1 MHIGKLLR
9 NREVEKFCSLK
20 VTQTGAEPE
29 QSHLLAPCL
38 TFSGCHLLPYQ
49 QGYLPE
55 PLALE
60 VWLDPAG
67 IHGNRLCGKFPRLPL
82 FKLLSVFVLED
93 VCWHSISGQ
102 PFSVVWLKRPTSWH
116 GPLIPP
122 ARKTVLTGQNP
133 PEPLVPTMPCIV
145 SNRRAE
151 ISNLVAPNSEAWAA
165 IAGFKVALGITA
177 LSTAWS
183 SPRWWP
189 SIKYCHV
196 VWGPILK
203 YLRFHPLAQIRQGSV
218 CGFSWPFLYGI
229 SFIKPRELS
238 SKTKISLK

>member
-60 VWLDPAG
+60 VCGWTHG
-67 IHGNRLCGKFPRLPL
+67 IPGNRLCGKFPRLPFQTSL
-82 FKLLSVFVLED
+82 CVCSGRCLLAFHLRTTLL
-93 VCWHSISGQ
+93 CG
-102 PFSVVWLKRPTSWH
+102 LTKATTSWH
-116 GPLIPP
+116 GPLVPP

-133 PEPLVPTMPCIV
+133 PGPLVPTLPWPC
-145 SNRRAE
+145 
-151 ISNLVAPNSEAWAA
+151 L
-165 IAGFKVALGITA
+165 
-177 LSTAWS
+177 
-183 SPRWWP
+183 
-189 SIKYCHV
+189 
-196 VWGPILK
+196 
-203 YLRFHPLAQIRQGSV
+203 
-218 CGFSWPFLYGI
+218 
-229 SFIKPRELS
+229 
-238 SKTKISLK
+238 